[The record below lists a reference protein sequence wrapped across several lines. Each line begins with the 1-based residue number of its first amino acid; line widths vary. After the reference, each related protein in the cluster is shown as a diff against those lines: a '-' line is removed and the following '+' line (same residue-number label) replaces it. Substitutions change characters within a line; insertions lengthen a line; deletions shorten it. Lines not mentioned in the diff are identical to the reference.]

1 MDSNLQEIYDVT
13 FEVHMYAFYEC
24 TYLRVKFH
32 RQWLLCEISEIGLFI
47 YVTLEGI
54 QLHINDIA

>member
-32 RQWLLCEISEIGLFI
+32 RQ
-47 YVTLEGI
+47 
-54 QLHINDIA
+54 